1 MAENTDEENLD
12 TPPDSQPENLPDE
25 NTLVPHT
32 ETITPNQDTEA
43 MEVHHHAHDPSA
55 PHHKKTWKSYFWEFL
70 MLFLAVFCGYL
81 AESYHTHS
89 VNKDIEK
96 RNMELVVDNLRDD
109 VEKFNSNIR
118 YHEEKVKI
126 LDTLISFRNATN
138 ADTLNSQSFGFL
150 FSKSIYNPVF
160 TSNTAAIDQMKS
172 SGSLRL
178 VKSKEI
184 LESIFQYLSVS
195 NLLSTDRD
203 RLDNSDDLWIEN
215 ASAFLDLQYL
225 ASSRK
230 LTFLNNVTPVAHQNS
245 LAGNQQSIRQ
255 FFNRAIVRKSI
266 LEVLLLPRMYAQRKN
281 AERLI
286 DLLKREYHIQ
296 EDNK

>member
-1 MAENTDEENLD
+1 MAENIDEEHLD
-12 TPPDSQPENLPDE
+12 TPANIQSESPSDE
-25 NTLVPHT
+25 ITLAADV
-32 ETITPNQDTEA
+32 ETITPNQDTEN
-43 MEVHHHAHDPSA
+43 MEIHHHAHDPAA

-96 RNMELVVDNLRDD
+96 RNMELVVDNLRND

-118 YHEEKVKI
+118 YHEQKVKI
-126 LDTLISFRNATN
+126 LDTLISFRNITN
-138 ADTLNSQSFGFL
+138 ADTLNSQTFGFL

-178 VKSKEI
+178 VKNKEV
-184 LESIFQYLSVS
+184 LESIFQYVNIS

-203 RLDNSDDLWIEN
+203 RLNNSDDLWIEN

-230 LTFLNNVTPVAHQNS
+230 LTFLDNMTLSKPQNI
-245 LAGNQQSIRQ
+245 LASNQQSIRQ

-266 LEVLLLPRMYAQRKN
+266 LEVLLLPRMHAQQKN

-286 DLLKREYHIQ
+286 ELLEKEYHIQ
-296 EDNK
+296 HDQK

>member
-1 MAENTDEENLD
+1 MAENIDDEHLDHPTDTHLENPSD
-12 TPPDSQPENLPDE
+12 
-25 NTLVPHT
+25 
-32 ETITPNQDTEA
+32 ETIPTEA
-43 MEVHHHAHDPSA
+43 PETINSTQETENMEVHHHAH
-55 PHHKKTWKSYFWEFL
+55 HEGKKNWKSYFWEFL

-89 VNKDIEK
+89 VNEEIDK

-118 YHEEKVKI
+118 YQEQKVKI
-126 LDTLISFRNATN
+126 LDTLISFRHFTN
-138 ADTLNSQSFGFL
+138 ADTLNSQTFGLL

-178 VKSKEI
+178 VKNKEV
-184 LESIFQYLSVS
+184 LESIFQYVSIS

-203 RLDNSDDLWIEN
+203 RLNNSDDLWIEN
-215 ASAFLDLQYL
+215 ASAFLDMQYL
-225 ASSRK
+225 ASSRE
-230 LTFLNNVTPVAHQNS
+230 LTFLDNMTPTKPQNI
-245 LAGNQQSIRQ
+245 LPNNQQNVRQ

-266 LEVLLLPRMYAQRKN
+266 LEVLLLPRMRTQQKN

-286 DLLKREYHIQ
+286 ELLEKEYHLQ
-296 EDNK
+296 QDQK